1 MICPHCDAS
10 LLRRE
15 RPNNVCGKCGRR
27 YALDPKTNPL
37 ELSDLRVRRVVAKLT
52 DDGRLPCTP
61 GHLWYALSRRSL
73 RSRRIGGGCVAV
85 ALLGAYLLA
94 AGFVAGSAPLAYFGC
109 VLVLLALT
117 LCVLTVAGGGR
128 GRPKMLPGAFRRYVL
143 DAWVEV
149 YGGLPPGVVE
159 DRRYPAPGGASGSG
173 QAATLL
179 CPDLSVAT
187 LIAAAGLPERHDLL
201 LVRDLPEVPERGPV
215 IVLHDVSA
223 PGLLLPWRVREA
235 LPGRRVIDAGVPLRA
250 VRGLPHA
257 VPYRDHQPGQ
267 AVLARLAEVGDYTS
281 DELAWRRKGW
291 TYPLVAVPPDR
302 LLDVVRRVAER
313 TVRTASADQGRAA
326 AVGFLTWPDEGAP

>member
-15 RPNNVCGKCGRR
+15 RPDNVCGKCGRR

-73 RSRRIGGGCVAV
+73 RPRRIGGGCVAV
-85 ALLGAYLLA
+85 VLLGAFLLT
-94 AGFVAGSAPLAYFGC
+94 AGYFAGPAPLAYFG
-109 VLVLLALT
+109 LVLALLAPV
-117 LCVLTVAGGGR
+117 LCVLAVVAGGR
-128 GRPKMLPGAFRRYVL
+128 GRPKVLPGAFRGDVL
-143 DAWVEV
+143 EPWVEV
-149 YGGLPPGVVE
+149 YGGLPPGVVD
-159 DRRYPAPGGASGSG
+159 DRRYPAPGGESGAG
-173 QAATLL
+173 QATTLL

-187 LIAAAGLPERHDLL
+187 LIAAAGLPERHGLL
-201 LVRDLPEVPERGPV
+201 LVRDLPEVPARGPV

-223 PGLLLPWRVREA
+223 PGLVLPWRVREA

-250 VRGLPHA
+250 VRGLPNA
-257 VPYRDHQPGQ
+257 VPYRDRQPDQ
-267 AVLARLAEVGDYTS
+267 AVLTRLAEVGDYTS
-281 DELAWRRKGW
+281 DELAWLRKGW
-291 TYPLVAVPPDR
+291 TYPLVAIPPGR
-302 LLDVVRRVAER
+302 LLDVVSRVAER
-313 TVRTASADQGRAA
+313 VGRAASADQGRAA